1 MQGRYLQGISAN
13 GLKII
18 AMIAM
23 TIDHMGLILFENNEI
38 MRIIGRLAFPIY
50 AFFIAEGC
58 RYTKDKSKYFL
69 RVLLIGLVCQVVA
82 WIYQKNA
89 PLNILLTFSVSIALT
104 YLLNEAKKSARCKFY
119 FAAAVIVFYIVSEF
133 LLSININFDY
143 GFWGVMLPVIISFS
157 DKKEERLVLALLGLC
172 FVALSIKGI
181 QWYSLISMCLLMMYN
196 GQKGVL
202 NIKYFFYAFYPAH
215 LLIIY
220 LIGVFI

>member
-23 TIDHMGLILFENNEI
+23 AIDHMGLILFENNEI

-143 GFWGVMLPVIISFS
+143 GFWGAMLPVIISFS
-157 DKKEERLVLALLGLC
+157 DKKEERLILALFGLC
-172 FVALSIKGI
+172 IVSLSIKGI

-202 NIKYFFYAFYPAH
+202 NIKFLFYAFYPAH

-220 LIGVFI
+220 LIGVFV